1 MRSGKFGFLKSFSAA
16 PPAGGDPFWANV
28 ISLLHFDDSLGATS
42 FYDSKLGANWTGG
55 GAIVSVPAAMG
66 GRELKLSRTDSNGVY
81 PPSGPGSSYDYNVLA
96 EKFSLEFTH
105 TWGPNARIW
114 IYAIGGGAASWG
126 GGNVQIDLLINTT
139 SDYRIGLE
147 IRSGGSTPIKTL
159 SGPLSPTGRHKIGLF
174 RDDDNYYFL
183 INGVLIGTIPVATV
197 PSTGITGERFVTVGA
212 LGGGLTSLISD
223 AYFDEMRFTRGVAR
237 QTAAYTPD
245 TDPFPNF

>member
-105 TWGPNARIW
+105 TWGASAIIW
-114 IYAIGGGAASWG
+114 MYSLGGGFASWG
-126 GGNVQIDLLINTT
+126 AGNTALDILFATT
-139 SDYRIGLE
+139 SDYRINLQ
-147 IRSGGSTPIKTL
+147 IRSGSSTPRKL
-159 SGPLSPTGRHKIGLF
+159 ESGPLSSTGRYKIGLF
-174 RDDDNYYFL
+174 RDDTNYYFF
-183 INGVLIGTIPVATV
+183 IDGALIGTIAVATV
-197 PSTGITGERFVTVGA
+197 PSTGITSERIVAVGGI
-212 LGGGLTSLISD
+212 GGGATTYMSN